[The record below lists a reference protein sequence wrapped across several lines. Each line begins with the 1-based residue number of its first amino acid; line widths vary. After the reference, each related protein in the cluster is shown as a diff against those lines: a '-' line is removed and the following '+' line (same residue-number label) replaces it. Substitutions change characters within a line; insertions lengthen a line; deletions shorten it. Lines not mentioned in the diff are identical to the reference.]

1 MREFSVHCSN
11 VYSLWRFAD
20 GPGSSQVICA
30 AVLLL
35 AAVAETPPESSQTA
49 AHVGF
54 SEALALAKAD
64 LATPEGHA
72 YDRVLSAFLR
82 EQNGAV
88 LTACFKSTPAP
99 DKGPF
104 ELVFQVERRG
114 GVVDAIVWPETN
126 IGVCLKD
133 GLKAKTFPAPPRDSY
148 WAHQRMSFGR

>member
-1 MREFSVHCSN
+1 MI
-11 VYSLWRFAD
+11 
-20 GPGSSQVICA
+20 GI

-35 AAVAETPPESSQTA
+35 AALAENPPESSQPA
-49 AHVGF
+49 AEVRF
-54 SEALALAKAD
+54 SEALAQARAD

-82 EQNGAV
+82 EQNAAV
-88 LTACFKSTPAP
+88 LTVCFRSTPTP

-104 ELVFQVERRG
+104 ELVFLLERQG
-114 GVVDAIVWPETN
+114 GVLDALVWPETN

-133 GLKAKTFPAPPRDSY
+133 GLKAKRFPVPPRDSY